1 MYVLKF
7 EDNMPIYLQIIQKIK
22 ADIVS
27 GKIKGGDK
35 MPSVRELSEN
45 FKVNPNTVQRVFLEL
60 EREGITYSQ
69 RGIGTFV
76 SEGHEI
82 IEKLKTTQA
91 QKHTKRFLEE
101 MKELGLTNKEINEY
115 INLLMEEQKN
125 ENSWGWIS
133 M

>member
-1 MYVLKF
+1 MFKF

-45 FKVNPNTVQRVFLEL
+45 FKVNPNTVQRVFQEL

-69 RGIGTFV
+69 RGVGTFV
-76 SEGHEI
+76 AEGYEI
-82 IEKLKTTQA
+82 MEKLKTTQA

-101 MKELGLTNKEINEY
+101 MKELGLTNKEIKEY
-115 INLLMEEQKN
+115 IDLLMEEQQN
-125 ENSWGWIS
+125 ENT
-133 M
+133 

>member
-1 MYVLKF
+1 MLKF
-7 EDNMPIYLQIIQKIK
+7 EENMPIYIQIIQKIK

-27 GKIKGGDK
+27 GKIRGGDK

-76 SEGHEI
+76 SEGYEI

-91 QKHTKRFLEE
+91 QKHTRRFLEE

-115 INLLMEEQKN
+115 IDLLMEEQKN
-125 ENSWGWIS
+125 GNT
-133 M
+133 

>member
-1 MYVLKF
+1 MLKF
-7 EDNMPIYLQIIQKIK
+7 EENIPIYLQIIQKIK

-45 FKVNPNTVQRVFLEL
+45 FKVNPNTVQRVFQEL

-76 SEGHEI
+76 AEGQEI

-91 QKHTKRFLEE
+91 EKHTRRFIEE
-101 MKELGLTNKEINEY
+101 MKELGLKNKEINEY
-115 INLLMEEQKN
+115 IDLILEEKN
-125 ENSWGWIS
+125 DENSRG
-133 M
+133 

>member
-1 MYVLKF
+1 MLKF
-7 EDNMPIYLQIIQKIK
+7 EDNMPIYIQIIQKIK

-76 SEGHEI
+76 AEGYEI

-115 INLLMEEQKN
+115 VDLLMEEQKN
-125 ENSWGWIS
+125 ENT
-133 M
+133 

>member
-1 MYVLKF
+1 MLKF
-7 EDNMPIYLQIIQKIK
+7 EENIPIYLQIIQKIK

-27 GKIKGGDK
+27 GKIKSGDK
-35 MPSVRELSEN
+35 MPSVRELSED

-76 SEGHEI
+76 AEGYEI
-82 IEKLKTTQA
+82 KEKLKTTQA
-91 QKHTKRFLEE
+91 QKHTKRYLEE

-115 INLLMEEQKN
+115 VNLLMEEQKN
-125 ENSWGWIS
+125 ENT
-133 M
+133 

>member
-1 MYVLKF
+1 MFKF
-7 EDNMPIYLQIIQKIK
+7 EQGTSIYIQIIQKIK

-45 FKVNPNTVQRVFLEL
+45 FKVNPNTVQRVFFEL

-76 SEGHEI
+76 SEGAEI
-82 IEKLKTTQA
+82 TEQLKTTQA
-91 QKHTKRFLEE
+91 QGYAQRFAEE
-101 MKELGLTNKEINEY
+101 MLDLGLSKKEIFEY
-115 INLLMEEQKN
+115 LNKVLEEQKN
-125 ENSWGWIS
+125 ENT
-133 M
+133 

>member
-1 MYVLKF
+1 MLKF
-7 EDNMPIYLQIIQKIK
+7 EDKMPIYMQIIQKIK

-45 FKVNPNTVQRVFLEL
+45 FKVNPNTIQRVFLEL
-60 EREGITYSQ
+60 EREEITYSQ

-76 SEGHEI
+76 VEGYEI

-115 INLLMEEQKN
+115 MNFVMEEQKN
-125 ENSWGWIS
+125 ENT
-133 M
+133 

>member
-1 MYVLKF
+1 
-7 EDNMPIYLQIIQKIK
+7 
-22 ADIVS
+22 
-27 GKIKGGDK
+27 

-45 FKVNPNTVQRVFLEL
+45 FKVNPNTVQRVFQEL

-76 SEGHEI
+76 CEGYEL

-101 MKELGLTNKEINEY
+101 MTELGFTNKEINEY
-115 INLLMEEQKN
+115 VILTMEEQRD
-125 ENSWGWIS
+125 ENT
-133 M
+133 

>member
-1 MYVLKF
+1 MFKF

-45 FKVNPNTVQRVFLEL
+45 FKVNPNTVQRVFQEL

-69 RGIGTFV
+69 RGVGTFV
-76 SEGHEI
+76 AEGCEI
-82 IEKLKTTQA
+82 IGKLKTTQA
-91 QKHTKRFLEE
+91 KKHAKRFLEE
-101 MKELGLTNKEINEY
+101 MRELGLTDKEIKEY
-115 INLLMEEQKN
+115 IDLLMGEKQN
-125 ENSWGWIS
+125 ENT
-133 M
+133 

>member
-1 MYVLKF
+1 MYVIKF
-7 EDNMPIYLQIIQKIK
+7 EDNMPIYMQIIQKIK

-76 SEGHEI
+76 AEGYEI

-115 INLLMEEQKN
+115 IDLLMEVQKN
-125 ENSWGWIS
+125 ENT
-133 M
+133 

>member
-1 MYVLKF
+1 VLKF
-7 EDNMPIYLQIIQKIK
+7 EENMPIYIQIIQKIK

-76 SEGHEI
+76 SEGDEI
-82 IEKLKTTQA
+82 IEELKTTQA
-91 QKHTKRFLEE
+91 RKHTKRFLEE
-101 MKELGLTNKEINEY
+101 MKELGLANKEINEY
-115 INLLMEEQKN
+115 IDLLMEEQKN
-125 ENSWGWIS
+125 ENT
-133 M
+133 